1 MLHPRTFSSPNL
13 LLAGLALAL
22 APLAHAQGR
31 AAHRQDPVLELQR
44 RIYEDPLRFEML
56 SSAMQ
61 NVLIAKFGPRPVFDS
76 KGNPLEPAPLGH
88 MRGLPGP
95 LAVLSALGNVLV
107 NNAAADATA
116 QDTQS
121 ETSLVLGSGSNLISA
136 FNDSGSFIGA
146 DHFTGWAYS
155 TDGGATWTD
164 PGVLPGSN
172 DAGDPV
178 LARDD
183 TLGRTYLAALFF
195 NGSGINMFRSDND
208 GASWQAAVNGTP
220 GKTGFMDK
228 EWLTVDNFVGAGNGN
243 VYLISR
249 EFGGGEGIY
258 FFSSTDDGATYGPSG
273 GTLIAS
279 GLAGNVQ
286 GAYVVVAPNHDLHSF
301 WFDSSVSPF
310 QLRTRRSTNFGA
322 TWSAPVT
329 ITTLTSNVTNGNLSL
344 VAGFRSN
351 SFPQVAVNPVSGHIY
366 VVYNNPSAVSGG
378 DRGNILLRTSTDSG
392 ATWSAPL
399 TVNDDGTTRAQYF
412 PAIVVRP
419 DGLGLSLGW
428 YDNRS
433 DAADR
438 LIERWGVTGT
448 ISGATLT
455 FGPNFRISPQFQPVF
470 GVDPVVNTVYMGDYD
485 QMAATNTTYY
495 STWGDNRDDSTGAPG
510 RKNANVRFASY
521 GEDGPGAILDFQS
534 HTLSG
539 GNGNG
544 KLDFNE
550 CNQFSVS
557 VKNNGSATATG
568 IMATLS
574 STTPGVTIFNP
585 TQALAD
591 LAPGASGTPLVPFD
605 VTTSPSFACNG
616 ATFTLSVSHAAGTDL
631 SGFSVVGSDDYVVTA
646 GGGAI
651 VAGTADVGNHGD
663 DVTTSISLPFPVT
676 FYGTPFSSA
685 AVSSNGNVQFSS
697 ASTAYLNTCFPTA
710 TFSNVIAA
718 HWDDLRTDGVGNG
731 IFTRT
736 TGVAPNRE
744 FHIEWRAIYFSGAGS
759 ANFEIRLYEDTSD
772 FEIFYGTIGQ
782 SAASATIGSQQ
793 GTGARFT
800 AFACDQSG
808 SVASG
813 TMLSFELPTCVD
825 GGGGCGPDP
834 VISTVLPDHGSN
846 AGGTTVIGGSAFTGA
861 SAVTFGPNSVP
872 FVVDSDTQITVNYG
886 ATSTT
891 GLVDVTVTSPSGSD
905 TLTDGFDYFAPPREF
920 GTACGAQTLTWSG
933 APILG
938 EDYTVTTQNL
948 GVDSQLLLVDWSNQS
963 IGGPKKR
970 RNPPGMC
977 DILVSPDTVLNLG
990 NTPDYTFS
998 IAANLALVG
1007 VRLRTQAL
1015 IIASSATT
1023 QMLDATIGE

>member
-1 MLHPRTFSSPNL
+1 MVF
-13 LLAGLALAL
+13 LAGCALAL
-22 APLAHAQGR
+22 APLSHGQGR
-31 AAHRQDPVLELQR
+31 TAQKQDPLLEIQR
-44 RIYEDPLRFEML
+44 RLYEDPLRFEML
-56 SSAMQ
+56 SNSMQ
-61 NVLIAKFGPRPVFDS
+61 NVLIAKFGPRPAFDS
-76 KGNPLEPAPLGH
+76 KGNPIEPAPLDH
-88 MRGLPGP
+88 ARGPSGP
-95 LAVLSALGNVLV
+95 QAVLSALGNVLV

-121 ETSLVLGSGSNLISA
+121 ETSLALGSGSNLIAA

-164 PGVLPGSN
+164 PGVLPGTN

-178 LARDD
+178 LARDN

-195 NGSGINMFRSDND
+195 NGSGINMFRSDDD

-228 EWLTVDNFVGAGNGN
+228 EWLAVDNFPGAGNGN

-249 EFGGGEGIY
+249 EFGGGEGIF
-258 FFSSTDDGATYGPSG
+258 FFSSTDNGASYGPSG

-279 GLAGNVQ
+279 GLSGNVQ
-286 GAYVVVAPNHDLHSF
+286 GAYVVVTPNHNLHAF

-310 QLRTRRSTNFGA
+310 QLRTRRSTDFGA

-344 VAGFRSN
+344 TAGFRSN
-351 SFPQVAVNPVSGHIY
+351 SFPQVAVNPVSGHLY
-366 VVYNNPSAVSGG
+366 VVYNNPTAASGG
-378 DRGNILLRTSTDSG
+378 DRGNILLRTSSDNG
-392 ATWSAPL
+392 ATWSAPI

-448 ISGATLT
+448 ISGSTLT

-485 QMAATNTTYY
+485 QLVADATTYY

-510 RKNANVRFASY
+510 RKNANVRFTSY

-550 CNQFSVS
+550 CNQFSVN

-568 IMATLS
+568 ILATLS
-574 STTPGVTIFNP
+574 SSTPGVTILNP
-585 TQALAD
+585 TQALVD
-591 LAPGASGTPLVPFD
+591 LAPGATGSPVLPFD

-616 ATFTLSVSHAAGTDL
+616 ATFTLSVSHAAGTDI
-631 SGFSVVGSDDYVVTA
+631 SGFSVVGSDDYVITV
-646 GGGAI
+646 GSGAL

-676 FYGTPFSSA
+676 YYGTPFSSA
-685 AVSSNGNVQFSS
+685 IVSSNGNLQFTGGSS
-697 ASTAYLNTCFPTA
+697 AYSNECFPSGTLA
-710 TFSNVIAA
+710 NVIAG

-731 IFTRT
+731 IFTST

-744 FHIEWRAIYFSGAGS
+744 FHVEWRAIYFSGAGS
-759 ANFEIRLYEDTSD
+759 VNFEIRLHEDTSD
-772 FEIFYGTIGQ
+772 FEIVYAAVGQ
-782 SAASATIGSQQ
+782 SAASASIGCQQ
-793 GTGARFT
+793 GTGTRFT
-800 AFACDQSG
+800 VHACDQSN
-808 SVASG
+808 SVGSG
-813 TMLSFELPTCVD
+813 TQLSFSLPTCVD

-834 VISTVLPDHGSN
+834 VLSTVVPDHGSN
-846 AGGTTVIGGSAFTGA
+846 AGGTVVLTGTDFTGA
-861 SAVTFGPNSVP
+861 NAVTFGPNSVP
-872 FVVDSDTQITVNYG
+872 FTVDSNTQITVNYA

-891 GLVDVTVTSPSGSD
+891 GLVDVTVTTPSGSD

-920 GTACGAQTLTWSG
+920 GSACDVQTLTWSG

-938 EDYTVTTQNL
+938 ENYTVTTQNL
-948 GVDSQLLLVDWSNQS
+948 GVNSQLLLVDWSNQS

-970 RNPPGMC
+970 RNPPGLC
-977 DILVSPDTVLNLG
+977 DVLVSADTIVNLG
-990 NTPDYTFS
+990 NTASQTFT
-998 IAANLALVG
+998 IPANVALVG
-1007 VRLRTQAL
+1007 VHLRTQAF
-1015 IIASSATT
+1015 IIATSATT